1 MQQGP
6 YSPQASTLAIS
17 LFKTKVAD
25 PLSKL
30 HTSIKFFWGCSI
42 TVKTRFRRC
51 ARVMSDM
58 VSISQNLPLA
68 SRDNSKGVERVGK
81 A

>member
-1 MQQGP
+1 MHQGP
-6 YSPQASTLAIS
+6 YSPRASTLAIS
-17 LFKTKVAD
+17 PFKTKVAD

-51 ARVMSDM
+51 ARVMFDV

-68 SRDNSKGVERVGK
+68 SRDNSQGIGRVGE